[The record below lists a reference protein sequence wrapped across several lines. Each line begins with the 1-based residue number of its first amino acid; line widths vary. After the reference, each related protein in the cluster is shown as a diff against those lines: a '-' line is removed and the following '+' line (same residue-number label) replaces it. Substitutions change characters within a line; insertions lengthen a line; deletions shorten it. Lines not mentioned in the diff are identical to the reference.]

1 MSQRDAAR
9 AYLLITKLTHCSLVF
24 PLLCLA
30 VATGEEDERTVH
42 SLRAK
47 LYTMTKE
54 GSKDGS
60 WKERGTGTLRVLVPK
75 DHRSSSSSHHHLGRS
90 SRPGGAPSSPPK
102 AARLVMRAEGVLRL
116 ILNVRLF
123 PGMGV
128 ELAQDKFVRFV
139 ALEGGEGS
147 AAGGAPCHFAVRCS
161 NAAAGRALYE
171 AVIGHIPKAV
181 SADEAKDASGGA
193 AAGAPMS
200 KATGFVL
207 KEDSEAAPVAAVGDE
222 AA

>member
-139 ALEGGEGS
+139 ALEGGEG
-147 AAGGAPCHFAVRCS
+147 AVGGVPCHFAVRCS
-161 NAAAGRALYE
+161 NAAAGRALYD
-171 AVIGHIPKAV
+171 AVKGHIPKAA
-181 SADEAKDASGGA
+181 STEEAKVASGGGT
-193 AAGAPMS
+193 GAPMS